1 MQGWRVTMED
11 AHATVLELKDAKGQP
26 EKKKVAFF
34 GVYDGHGGDKV
45 AIYTGDNLHHIVARQ
60 EAFAKGDYGQALKD
74 GFLSTDRAILEDAA
88 LKHDSSGCT
97 ATTAIVSDGKVICAN
112 AGDSRTVL
120 GVKGIAKPMSFD
132 HKPQHEGERTR
143 ICAAGGFVEAGRVNG
158 NLALSRAIGDFD
170 FKRSPYFPPEE
181 QIVTAYPDVIEHQLT
196 ADDEFLILACDGI
209 WDCFLSQE
217 VVEFVRRGIAEKQTL
232 VDICENLIDNC
243 LAPTSD
249 LSGVG
254 CDNMTVM
261 VVALLQGK
269 TEEEWYNM
277 VAERVKN
284 GEGPAASREAVERV
298 AGEEREVTAQQLQQN
313 AQAQQANSA
322 SLALQQ
328 LLSSGATITDENGM
342 VVLKAENAAELLAKV
357 GFAPEDVGQLVESG
371 DLVEEDVEVG
381 GDRITEEQ

>member
-1 MQGWRVTMED
+1 M
-11 AHATVLELKDAKGQP
+11 
-26 EKKKVAFF
+26 
-34 GVYDGHGGDKV
+34 
-45 AIYTGDNLHHIVARQ
+45 
-60 EAFAKGDYGQALKD
+60 
-74 GFLSTDRAILEDAA
+74 
-88 LKHDSSGCT
+88 
-97 ATTAIVSDGKVICAN
+97 
-112 AGDSRTVL
+112 
-120 GVKGIAKPMSFD
+120 
-132 HKPQHEGERTR
+132 
-143 ICAAGGFVEAGRVNG
+143 EAGRVNG